1 MRDVD
6 ELDRERVERQPAAER
21 HDIDRDF
28 RRAGLGQAAGLEQR
42 RRKRRGVERHIE
54 ARPQVDERAH
64 MVLVAVGEDEADD
77 VAPLLDQIADVRQD
91 EIDAGQMLFGREGH
105 AAIDDEPFAPPAVAD
120 AVDREIHPDLADA
133 AERRE
138 HELALSHQSTCP
150 AVGGRMGGGAPA
162 SGNTSPA
169 VIACKP
175 PSARRSSNR
184 PCSSSASKRPKN
196 SRPESRTR
204 ISPPMPA
211 ARAIQS
217 ARMAAKPAP
226 CAHCASRSTILP
238 DNAANRSSADDG
250 GAGRGQIGR
259 RISGLFGM
267 VQAVHA
273 DTDSDGKFVGN
284 ALAFDQNTRKLS
296 AAAENVIRPFQRQGI
311 AQAGSELD
319 DGVMNRESGDE
330 RQFRRAFGRRRI
342 AQQERRVE
350 IAGRGDPRV
359 AAPAAARRLPL
370 RGDPQRTALAA
381 TRQRQR
387 FRIGRAQG
395 FMARQAIACRSRRG
409 IKLHQNSEWAAAL
422 ATPTSG
428 PG

>member
-6 ELDRERVERQPAAER
+6 QLDRERVERQPAAER

-28 RRAGLGQAAGLEQR
+28 GRAGLGQAAGLEQR
-42 RRKRRGVERHIE
+42 GRERRGVERHIE

-77 VAPLLDQIADVRQD
+77 VAPFLDQITDVRQD

-105 AAIDDEPFAPPAVAD
+105 AAIDDEPFAPRAVAD
-120 AVDREIHPDLADA
+120 AVDREIHPDFADA

-138 HELALSHQSTCP
+138 YELASHQSTCP

-162 SGNTSPA
+162 TGNTSPA

-184 PCSSSASKRPKN
+184 PCSSSASKRPKK

-204 ISPPMPA
+204 ISPPIPA

-217 ARMAAKPAP
+217 ARTAAKPAP
-226 CAHCASRSTILP
+226 FAHCASRSTILP
-238 DNAANRSSADDG
+238 DNAANMLFGRDG
-250 GAGRGQIGR
+250 GTGRGQIGR

-267 VQAVHA
+267 VQAVHT

-284 ALAFDQNTRKLS
+284 ALAFDQDTRKLS

-311 AQAGSELD
+311 AQAGSELEN
-319 DGVMNRESGDE
+319 GVMNRESGDE
-330 RQFRRAFGRRRI
+330 RQFRRVFGRRRI
-342 AQQERRVE
+342 AQ
-350 IAGRGDPRV
+350 
-359 AAPAAARRLPL
+359 
-370 RGDPQRTALAA
+370 
-381 TRQRQR
+381 
-387 FRIGRAQG
+387 
-395 FMARQAIACRSRRG
+395 
-409 IKLHQNSEWAAAL
+409 
-422 ATPTSG
+422 
-428 PG
+428 